1 MVLSGDKCRLGHA
14 KGVRPNHNGL
24 RFGAGVPRVPRSS
37 RDDPE
42 DAGVFGAAGLRAEQ
56 AGPIALTFIIA
67 GMKHCATVPG
77 SRSDKTLR
85 CDHRRFRN
93 ADSHSEMLQ
102 NAAKC

>member
-1 MVLSGDKCRLGHA
+1 MRNHDQPGLS
-14 KGVRPNHNGL
+14 
-24 RFGAGVPRVPRSS
+24 
-37 RDDPE
+37 
-42 DAGVFGAAGLRAEQ
+42 
-56 AGPIALTFIIA
+56 IALTFIIA

-85 CDHRRFRN
+85 CDRRRFRN